1 MRTLQILLTIAVML
15 TMPAAASAHEPTGE
29 ERVAAWF
36 EANRGRPPMLRMF
49 LQRMPKG
56 GDIHTHLVGAVYAE
70 TYIAWSADAGLCAS
84 TTTGAIVQCAAT
96 SSETRPVAEALR
108 DPVFYSL
115 IVDGLSTRNLAGR
128 PQSGHNQFFNAFSR
142 FRLANRD
149 RSADM
154 VAELAAR
161 AADQHVLYLE
171 IMLTFG
177 GDALWAL
184 AGKVPFAPTDF
195 AASRQ
200 RLLEA
205 GLADTVQVGR
215 AEVDAVERQ
224 VDAILGCAREPASP
238 PCRVRRRYLQQV
250 NRTADPNV
258 VFAQL
263 VNGFELARHDP
274 RVVGLNMVAPEDFL
288 VARRDYSLHMRMV
301 GWLTELHGTVKTAL
315 HAGELTLGL
324 VPPADLRFHI
334 REAVEVAKARRIGH
348 GVGIAYERDA
358 LQLLAEMKR
367 RDVLVEICLTSNDVI
382 LGVRG
387 SRHPFPAYLRAGV
400 PVTLATDDEGV
411 SRIDLTHEYVRAAE
425 TYGLGY
431 RQLKQLSRNSLTY
444 SFLAGDSLWRSS
456 SEARPVA
463 ACAGGRPDRAPS
475 PTCQSFLETSEK
487 ARLQWQLE
495 GDFHAFEAE
504 MPATK
509 GAARPRQTT
518 GRGTKP

>member
-1 MRTLQILLTIAVML
+1 
-15 TMPAAASAHEPTGE
+15 
-29 ERVAAWF
+29 
-36 EANRGRPPMLRMF
+36 MLRMF

-56 GDIHTHLVGAVYAE
+56 GDIHTHLVGATYAE
-70 TYIAWSADAGLCAS
+70 SYIAWAADARLCAS
-84 TTTGAIVQCAAT
+84 TSTGAIVQCCDAPCGA
-96 SSETRPVAEALR
+96 RPVSEALG
-108 DPVFYSL
+108 DPTFYSL
-115 IVDGLSTRNLAGR
+115 IVDGLSTRNLGGR
-128 PQSGHNQFFNAFSR
+128 RQSGHNQFFDTFSR

-171 IMLTFG
+171 LMLTLG
-177 GDALWAL
+177 GDALRPL
-184 AGKVPFAPTDF
+184 AGKVSFASADF

-205 GLADTVQVGR
+205 GLADTVTVGR
-215 AEVDAVERQ
+215 AELDTLERQ
-224 VDAILGCAREPASP
+224 VDAILGCAREPMP
-238 PCRVRRRYLQQV
+238 PACRVQRRYLQQV

-263 VNGFELARHDP
+263 VYGFELARHDP

-301 GWLTELHGTVKTAL
+301 GWLTELHGTVKTTL

-358 LQLLAEMKR
+358 LQLMAEMKR

-382 LGVRG
+382 LDVAG

-411 SRIDLTHEYVRAAE
+411 SRIDLTNEYVRAAE

-444 SFLAGDSLWRSS
+444 SFLPGDSLWRSS
-456 SEARPVA
+456 HDARLVA
-463 ACAGGRPDRAPS
+463 VCAGGRPDRPPAPA
-475 PTCQSFLETSEK
+475 CQSFLDGSEK

-495 GDFHAFEAE
+495 RAFHAFEAAGWSTPTPL
-504 MPATK
+504 PATK
-509 GAARPRQTT
+509 GAGRPRQTT